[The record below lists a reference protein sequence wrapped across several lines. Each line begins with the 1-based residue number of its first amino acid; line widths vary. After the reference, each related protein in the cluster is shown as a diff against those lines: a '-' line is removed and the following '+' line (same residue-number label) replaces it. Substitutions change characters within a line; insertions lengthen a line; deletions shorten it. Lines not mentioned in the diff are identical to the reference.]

1 MQKYSNK
8 NAEKNSKQK
17 LETETRNKNHRQ
29 KLLDDEKGA

>member
-17 LETETRNKNHRQ
+17 LETKTIDRNCWMMR
-29 KLLDDEKGA
+29 KGLEP